1 MSDFRGA
8 PPAGWFP
15 DPAEAGML
23 RWWDGTQWT
32 QHTHPMPAPQPA
44 SGWVDP
50 QRAVSDEG
58 KTAQWARNGIV
69 VYGLLTLASLYFAMR
84 LFEGFSAQMDVMMTN
99 PEAVSQDPAVMFGA
113 QGPFLALSQLFN
125 AVQLGIFVLLLV
137 WVYRA
142 AVAAAALGI
151 PARRSPGWA
160 IGGWF
165 IPVVNFW
172 FPCQSLRDLLP
183 PDHPTR
189 TRILWLWII
198 AVVAQML
205 AVAGLIA
212 AFVSSSGS
220 VFALVCG
227 LVVAAALA
235 AGRTV
240 IDDVL
245 ACHQQLAGR
254 TGSAASPLP

>member
-1 MSDFRGA
+1 MSDFRGT

-15 DPAEAGML
+15 DPAQAGML
-23 RWWDGTQWT
+23 RWWDGAQWT
-32 QHTHPMPAPQPA
+32 QHTHPTPAPQPA

-50 QRAVSDEG
+50 QRAVADEG

-84 LFEGFSAQMDVMMTN
+84 LFEGLSEQMAVMMTN

-137 WVYRA
+137 WIYRA

-160 IGGWF
+160 VGGWF

-189 TRILWLWII
+189 TRILWLWIV
-198 AVVAQML
+198 AVVAQLL

-212 AFVSSSGS
+212 AFVSSSGP

-227 LVVAAALA
+227 FVVAAALA

-245 ACHQQLAGR
+245 ACHRDLAG
-254 TGSAASPLP
+254 SATPPR